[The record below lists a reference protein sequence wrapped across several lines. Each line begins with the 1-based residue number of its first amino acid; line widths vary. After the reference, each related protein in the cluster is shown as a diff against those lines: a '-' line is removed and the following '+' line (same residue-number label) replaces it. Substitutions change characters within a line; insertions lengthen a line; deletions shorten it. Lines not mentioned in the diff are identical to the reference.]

1 MPVCANRTP
10 LKMCFWCGSVHRC
23 IAQAAAAAGIVSSIL
38 DSMRAHAQD
47 QALAAAACGVL
58 GVLSAKHTEIQM
70 QIATAGGI
78 ACILRVLR
86 EHSEHA
92 VAMIPACGVL
102 RNLATCPENQLA
114 IAAGG
119 GVAVIVDAMS
129 DNAESEVLAQVCRVL
144 VNLAKNNTANQVV
157 SPSCA
162 RLSCVPVQCRLPP
175 AQTQACSYAS
185 EGRAGV
191 DRCGWRDSA
200 HLGSDEEARKDAG
213 SSGRAWLRCPGKL
226 GLPCRQPS

>member
-162 RLSCVPVQCRLPP
+162 RLSCVPVQ
-175 AQTQACSYAS
+175 
-185 EGRAGV
+185 
-191 DRCGWRDSA
+191 
-200 HLGSDEEARKDAG
+200 
-213 SSGRAWLRCPGKL
+213 
-226 GLPCRQPS
+226 

>member
-1 MPVCANRTP
+1 MRARVWFCSGTAESAMPVCANRTP
-10 LKMCFWCGSVHRC
+10 LTLRPCCGAVHPC
-23 IAQAAAAAGIVSSIL
+23 IAQAVAAAGIVSSIL

-58 GVLSAKHTEIQM
+58 GVLSAKHTAIQM

-92 VAMIPACGVL
+92 VAMIPACCVL

-129 DNAESEVLAQVCRVL
+129 DDADSEVLAQVCRVL
-144 VNLAKNNTANQVV
+144 VNLAKNNTANQVA
-157 SPSCA
+157 SPSRAHESFVC
-162 RLSCVPVQCRLPP
+162 
-175 AQTQACSYAS
+175 ACSMQTPVRPY
-185 EGRAGV
+185 AGV
-191 DRCGWRDSA
+191 LIRESGAHRCLSLPLAEFSA
-200 HLGSDEEARKDAG
+200 SWQR
-213 SSGRAWLRCPGKL
+213 
-226 GLPCRQPS
+226 